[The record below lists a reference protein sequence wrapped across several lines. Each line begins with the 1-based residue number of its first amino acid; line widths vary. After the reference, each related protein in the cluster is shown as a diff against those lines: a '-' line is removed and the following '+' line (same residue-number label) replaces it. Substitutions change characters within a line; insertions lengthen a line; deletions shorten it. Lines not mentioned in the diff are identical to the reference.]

1 MAKINNFRRISTSEY
16 AGENAQMI
24 ETLAE
29 SLNPFMREVTDAI
42 NGQIDFENLAQ
53 NIIQFEATVDANG
66 IPVTKQLNT
75 GKLGALSGFSVIN
88 ARNITNPASYATG
101 QPFISFTPTG
111 SQVININ
118 NISNLPANEKFL
130 LTVIV
135 Y

>member
-1 MAKINNFRRISTSEY
+1 MAKINNYRRISTSEY

-24 ETLAE
+24 ETLAA

-42 NGQIDFENLAQ
+42 NGQLDFENLSQ
-53 NIIQFEATVDANG
+53 DILEFEITVNENG
-66 IPVTKQLNT
+66 VPQTQQLNA
-75 GKLGALSGFSVIN
+75 GRANVQGFNVIS
-88 ARNITNPASYATG
+88 ARSTVNPSSYPTG

-111 SQVININ
+111 GNVININ

-130 LTVIV
+130 IKAIV